1 MTVLPVNALPIAT
14 IADTPAVLENVAVS
28 VQAQASD
35 SDGEV
40 VSYSWQQFQGTAVE
54 LNGADSSHLTF
65 TTPQVVSTE
74 VLAFVL
80 TVTDNEGGQ
89 NTAVVDVTVVG
100 ANQAPRVTLLK
111 DLWVEQ
117 QSAVTLSSQYSSEV
131 EVVGFNWTQTSGPVI
146 EIADMDSFRI
156 DFTAPS
162 VAGDEIVLAF
172 DLQITDARGLTAHD
186 DIELVI
192 SDEQMNTFNGQAFNA
207 SERILW
213 ERDNQWVG
221 YQFQSS
227 IDIGH
232 ARRGGNATIF
242 VPYLA
247 APAPV
252 ELVRSFNDKLY
263 LQDTVMLVPDD
274 NVRFFTQNEIDAPAD
289 LNVEDKTTIYQDFN
303 GDGYIDLMVYS
314 NTQVDWY
321 RGDQNGGYSAA
332 QSIIAGLTNI
342 GQVIVNKPSSVGAGA
357 VLVQSDNGQL
367 NLFSLPLASSESNF
381 TAIASFEGIANSSDW
396 SVDMAD
402 LDGDSDQD
410 VAATYV
416 LDGKLLLAKLAFN
429 DSDLLLTYLDRD
441 VHLSLIHI

>member
-1 MTVLPVNALPIAT
+1 MINFRLKPCVLAMSCALVTACGGNSSADIDDIVNTIAPTVNVGEDVTVDEQTAVTLTATASDDGTVTGVAWQQTAGVNVELSGAQSESITFTSPTVIENQTLTFTFTAIDNDGASTSDSVDVTVLPVNALPIAT

-227 IDIGH
+227 IDIG
-232 ARRGGNATIF
+232 
-242 VPYLA
+242 
-247 APAPV
+247 
-252 ELVRSFNDKLY
+252 
-263 LQDTVMLVPDD
+263 
-274 NVRFFTQNEIDAPAD
+274 
-289 LNVEDKTTIYQDFN
+289 
-303 GDGYIDLMVYS
+303 
-314 NTQVDWY
+314 
-321 RGDQNGGYSAA
+321 
-332 QSIIAGLTNI
+332 
-342 GQVIVNKPSSVGAGA
+342 
-357 VLVQSDNGQL
+357 
-367 NLFSLPLASSESNF
+367 
-381 TAIASFEGIANSSDW
+381 
-396 SVDMAD
+396 
-402 LDGDSDQD
+402 
-410 VAATYV
+410 
-416 LDGKLLLAKLAFN
+416 
-429 DSDLLLTYLDRD
+429 
-441 VHLSLIHI
+441 LSLIHI